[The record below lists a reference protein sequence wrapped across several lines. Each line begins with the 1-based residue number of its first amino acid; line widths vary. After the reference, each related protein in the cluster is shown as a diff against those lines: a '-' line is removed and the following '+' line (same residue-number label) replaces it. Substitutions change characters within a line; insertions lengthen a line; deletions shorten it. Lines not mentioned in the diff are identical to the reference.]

1 MKKFKK
7 GLIIG
12 PDGIGQ
18 AHIREF
24 INYGIN
30 EISILRK
37 NIFKNK
43 EITNQKKKTKVKFNF
58 LKTINEIKKFKPEII
73 SICSPHYLHI
83 RHLKKISTF
92 FPKPIIIEKPF
103 LVTKDMNF
111 KKIEKISNE
120 INNYLKGRLF
130 VNIPMIELT
139 KQIKRIFKFR
149 EIKQIKFKY
158 LTKGKH
164 TNDEILIDLLP
175 HAVSFV
181 LSLQE
186 KKKIKFDL
194 KKFYLNKNKSKIFT
208 VINGTFCEFYLE
220 QNINLKKSLLSFE
233 INKKKFK
240 RIILVKDK
248 IHKNYIL
255 YNKKK
260 YEIKNPLTLSLKK
273 SIKSLNLNLNNNI
286 NRIYVSLIN
295 KFTCHVIKEYR
306 KNIK

>member
-83 RHLKKISTF
+83 QHLEKISTF
-92 FPKPIIIEKPF
+92 FPKPIIVEKPF
-103 LVTKDMNF
+103 LVTKDMNYE
-111 KKIEKISNE
+111 KIEKISNE
-120 INNYLKGRLF
+120 INNLLKGRLF

-139 KQIKRIFKFR
+139 KQIRRIFKFK
-149 EIKQIKFKY
+149 EIKQIKFRY

-181 LSLQE
+181 LSLQ
-186 KKKIKFDL
+186 K
-194 KKFYLNKNKSKIFT
+194 
-208 VINGTFCEFYLE
+208 
-220 QNINLKKSLLSFE
+220 
-233 INKKKFK
+233 
-240 RIILVKDK
+240 
-248 IHKNYIL
+248 
-255 YNKKK
+255 KKK
-260 YEIKNPLTLSLKK
+260 YKI
-273 SIKSLNLNLNNNI
+273 
-286 NRIYVSLIN
+286 
-295 KFTCHVIKEYR
+295 
-306 KNIK
+306 

>member
-43 EITNQKKKTKVKFNF
+43 EIINQKQKSKVKFNF

-120 INNYLKGRLF
+120 INNQLKGRLF

-149 EIKQIKFKY
+149 EIEQIKFKY
-158 LTKGKH
+158 STKGKH
-164 TNDEILIDLLP
+164 ANDEILIDLLP

-306 KNIK
+306 KIIK